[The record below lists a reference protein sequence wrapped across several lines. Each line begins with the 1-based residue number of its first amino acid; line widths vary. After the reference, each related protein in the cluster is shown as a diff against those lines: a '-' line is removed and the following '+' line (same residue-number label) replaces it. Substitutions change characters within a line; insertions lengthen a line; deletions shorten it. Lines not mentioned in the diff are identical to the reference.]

1 MIGVKEGWLTKH
13 MKKIVITVVLVS
25 LVVGYYFYLSNRNIN
40 TEKNNSETSDVSKL
54 ISRNLDGEYYPE
66 FPRDV
71 VAFYSKIVQAYYY
84 TELSEKEIEG
94 LGSQARKLFDAEL
107 LEKNPES
114 QFFENLKNDIKEY
127 NEAERKIYGFTVEN
141 ANDVDIFSFQG
152 ENYARVTAAY
162 IMREKGS
169 AATVYEDYTL
179 RKDEDGKWK
188 ILYWE
193 VAVPSEE
200 DNE

>member
-25 LVVGYYFYLSNRNIN
+25 LVVGYYFYLSNRDIN

-71 VAFYSKIVQAYYY
+71 VSFYSKIVQAYYY

-107 LEKNPES
+107 LEKNPEN
-114 QFFENLKNDIKEY
+114 QFFENLKNDISEY

-152 ENYARVTAAY
+152 ESYARVRAAY

>member
-71 VAFYSKIVQAYYY
+71 VSFYSKIVQAYYY